1 MPEIIADK
9 TIFSLA
15 EVARSIQKTIAD
27 RYKSLYW
34 IKAEMNKLNHYSHS
48 GHCYPELL
56 EKKEGRVVAEIRATL
71 WKSDYERI
79 NQRFIEIIKEPL
91 KNGINIL
98 MQASISYDPI
108 HGLSLH
114 IVDIDPSYS
123 LGELEREKQASIA
136 TLKEQGLFE
145 ANKLLPFPLLPKRM
159 AIISVETSKG
169 LADFL
174 KIIDN
179 NPFGYRFEYQLFPA
193 LLQGEKSITSIIDQL
208 ASIRLHLQRF
218 DVVAIIRGGGGEVGL
233 SSYNNVLLATAIATF
248 PIPVITGIGHATN
261 ETVSEMVAYKNSITP
276 SALADYLLQH
286 FHNFARP
293 VAYAEQVL
301 RLKTRQVLDNQ
312 QQALNNAIKYF
323 RMASLT
329 MLRENKHQLAE
340 LRSRTLQQSKYRLM
354 QERGSFQHLKNQ
366 LSTQSTRVLLE
377 SQQRIA
383 FLGQRLK
390 RENLH
395 LNKRYRQTLQ
405 QIKDLLIRQS
415 HQIAKKQHVALAT
428 LQKNLTPATDKSLQ
442 EAAKLL
448 ENQERHLSILD
459 PQQVLKRGYSITLL
473 NGKAVKDAGNVVA
486 GDQVKT
492 ILAIG
497 EIESRVTFVK
507 ENEESTEHE

>member
-56 EKKEGRVVAEIRATL
+56 EKKEGKVIAEIRATF
-71 WKSDYERI
+71 WKSDYERV

-98 MQASISYDPI
+98 LQASIGYDPV

-123 LGELEREKQASIA
+123 LGELEREKQANIA
-136 TLKEQGLFE
+136 LLKEQGIFE
-145 ANKLLPFPLLPKRM
+145 ANKLLPFPLLPKRI

-174 KIIDN
+174 KIIDS
-179 NPFGYRFEYQLFPA
+179 NPYSYRFEHQLFPA
-193 LLQGEKSITSIIDQL
+193 LLQGEKSVPSIIEQL
-208 ASIRLHLQRF
+208 EKIRLHIRRF

-233 SSYNNVLLATAIATF
+233 SSYNNIHLATSIATF

-261 ETVSEMVAYKNSITP
+261 ETVSEMVAYKNAITP
-276 SALADYLLQH
+276 SALAAYLLQH

-293 VAYAEQVL
+293 VIQAEQRL
-301 RLKTRQVLDNQ
+301 RLKTKQLFDDQ
-312 QQALNNAIKYF
+312 QQLLNNTIKYF
-323 RMASLT
+323 KMASLN
-329 MLRENKHQLAE
+329 MLRENNYRFAAIQG
-340 LRSRTLQQSKYRLM
+340 RTLQQSKYQLI
-354 QERGSFQHLKNQ
+354 QEKASFQQVKDR
-366 LSTQSTRVLLE
+366 LSTQSKRALVKE
-377 SQQRIA
+377 QQVIA
-383 FLGQRLK
+383 SLGQRLK
-390 RENLH
+390 REHLH
-395 LNKRYRQTLQ
+395 LGKRSVQVLH
-405 QIKDLLIRQS
+405 QIKEQLIRQS
-415 HQIAKKQHVALAT
+415 RQVAKKNQVALMT
-428 LQKNLTPATDKSLQ
+428 LKSTLGPSIERSLL
-442 EAAKLL
+442 EAVKSL

-459 PQQVLKRGYSITLL
+459 PQHVLKRGYSITLF
-473 NGKAVKDAGNVVA
+473 NGKAITDVHTLQA
-486 GDQVKT
+486 GDKIKT
-492 ILAIG
+492 ILAFG
-497 EIESRVTFVK
+497 ETESQVTFVK
-507 ENEESTEHE
+507 E